1 MFVMVRLS
9 RNWEHKIIIIF
20 FSGLNCWLNFGDI
33 ILLFYSFFGGG
44 EVYLFFSILFSL
56 FRWTLSVSGGTVPRW
71 NSRLLLH
78 PRSIWYGKKAVKPRV
93 RKRKQIH
100 ESIFF
105 FLFFLSF
112 LVLSYP
118 VLLCWW
124 TVAFWFYFFL
134 VLFYYWISFTT
145 GNFYG
150 SL

>member
-33 ILLFYSFFGGG
+33 ILLFYSFFG
-44 EVYLFFSILFSL
+44 YCISILFNIVFFIPL
-56 FRWTLSVSGGTVPRW
+56 NLIGLGW

-105 FLFFLSF
+105 FIFFLSF